1 MNVLEADDVRT
12 MNFGQDVDLVL
23 EVVEESGCKTP
34 PLDDLD
40 CKLLLAIVLEMALL
54 DLSELTPPER
64 LCLDY
69 VVRYSLHF
77 TINSKVINV

>member
-1 MNVLEADDVRT
+1 

-23 EVVEESGCKTP
+23 EVVEESGCKTLS
-34 PLDDLD
+34 LDDLD
-40 CKLLLAIVLEMALL
+40 SKLLIAIGLEMALL
-54 DLSELTPPER
+54 DLSELSPPEC
-64 LCLDY
+64 LSLDY

>member
-1 MNVLEADDVRT
+1 MRT

-23 EVVEESGCKTP
+23 EVAKESGCKSP

-40 CKLLLAIVLEMALL
+40 SKFLLAIVFEMALL
-54 DLSELTPPER
+54 DLSELSPPEC
-64 LCLDY
+64 LSLDY
-69 VVRYSLHF
+69 VVRYCLHF